1 MPITRSSILRGPAV
15 IIFGGSTFYA
25 KDDIQLDMSLGTFD
39 VVTSMHG
46 KVDER
51 VSSRFSKIRF
61 TPAGEW
67 EALSVLWPY
76 GSSNIGDSVFGG
88 TDVPLVIQ
96 TRDGKRLTFSAAA
109 VTQMPDIDLSAGRTL
124 IGPVEITAIGA
135 DNTDWTGATSL
146 VAVSS
151 IAFSDTTFA
160 SANIKTQP
168 YTAAWGGSS
177 PWSSFVSMDGF
188 KVNFDLSLADVE
200 TDSDGLVDKTISNLG
215 VRCRCRP
222 MGITE
227 AQLISALG
235 LQSTGNSRGRSL
247 NAGSNSLVIT
257 GTGVSVTL
265 AGAQMKGGGMQ
276 FGPQTPRIGEVE
288 FVATRTFSS
297 GVANALFTLS

>member
-15 IIFGGSTFYA
+15 VIFGGSTFYS
-25 KDDIQLDMSLGTFD
+25 KDDIQLEMSLGTFD

-51 VSSRFSKIRF
+51 VSSRVSTIRF

-67 EALSVLWPY
+67 EALGVLLPY
-76 GSSNIGDSVFGG
+76 GSYNIGDSVFGA

-109 VTQMPDIDLSAGRTL
+109 VTKMPDIDLSTGRTL
-124 IGPVEITAIGA
+124 FDQVEFTAIGA
-135 DNTDWTGATSL
+135 DNTDWTAATSL
-146 VAVSS
+146 ITTSS
-151 IAFSDTTFA
+151 TAFSDTTFA

-177 PWSSFVSMDGF
+177 PWSSFQSMDGF
-188 KVNFDLSLADVE
+188 KISFDLALSDVE
-200 TDSDGLVDKTISNLG
+200 TDSDGLVDKTITNLG

-227 AQLISALG
+227 AQLIAALG
-235 LQSTGNSRGRSL
+235 LQNTGNSRGRSL
-247 NAGSNSLVIT
+247 NAGSNSMVIS

-276 FGPQTPRIGEVE
+276 FGTQTPRIGEVE

-297 GVANALFTLS
+297 GVANPLFTVS